1 MNNANEAAGAA
12 MAASGTVATGSGALH
27 DMEHHGKLGIFRL
40 VASVITLI
48 LGAGV
53 FTLSG
58 DQAAHGANGA
68 AILTAWGISAVGVLC
83 LVMTFFALSRLK
95 PQLKGGI
102 YSYAAAGFGDFL
114 GFNSAWGYWISAI
127 LCTVSFSALLCGAL
141 SYFFPV
147 FGTGNNLASV
157 IVASC
162 IIWFYAFLVSRGVKE
177 AAGVNLIITI
187 SKFVPIFVALTAII
201 FFQKFDVNIF
211 MENMAHGSV
220 EGMSFFEQVSGTMM
234 VTIWVFLGIEGAVAI
249 SGRAKKDSDVGKATV
264 IAFVCVLTIYLLV
277 STLSMG
283 VMPLS
288 ELSELSELSNPALAG
303 VMERAVGP
311 WGATLINGGVVLS
324 LVGAMLGYT
333 VLSAECPYEA
343 AAQVSTLSMGV
354 MPLSELSELSELS
367 NPALAGVMERAVG
380 PWGAT
385 LINGGVVLSLV
396 GAMLG
401 YTVLSAECPYEA
413 AAQGGFVKAFA
424 RVNKKG
430 APIVTLVVTN
440 LIIEMFLVIMLFSES
455 TYQFFYA
462 LSAGMIL
469 LPYLLSAAY
478 FAKVAFTEAGS
489 FKGKLGVPVPVWRVF
504 AVLGVIYSVFL
515 AWASGAVGVTLMSIL
530 YAPGILVYIKG
541 KKERNQP
548 FLENTLDRVVAA
560 VILIA
565 AIVSI
570 GLLVTGTVSI

>member
-1 MNNANEAAGAA
+1 MNNANEAAGAS

-27 DMEHHGKLGIFRL
+27 DLEHHGKLGIFRL

-162 IIWFYAFLVSRGVKE
+162 IIWFYAFLVSR
-177 AAGVNLIITI
+177 
-187 SKFVPIFVALTAII
+187 
-201 FFQKFDVNIF
+201 DVNIF

-283 VMPLS
+283 VMP
-288 ELSELSELSNPALAG
+288 
-303 VMERAVGP
+303 
-311 WGATLINGGVVLS
+311 
-324 LVGAMLGYT
+324 
-333 VLSAECPYEA
+333 
-343 AAQVSTLSMGV
+343 
-354 MPLSELSELSELS
+354 LSELSELS

>member
-1 MNNANEAAGAA
+1 
-12 MAASGTVATGSGALH
+12 
-27 DMEHHGKLGIFRL
+27 MEHHGKLGIFRL

-58 DQAAHGANGA
+58 DQAAHGASGA

-147 FGTGNNLASV
+147 FGAGNNLPSV

-211 MENMAHGSV
+211 MENMAHGSM
-220 EGMSFFEQVSGTMM
+220 EGMTFFEQVSGTMM

-288 ELSELSELSNPALAG
+288 ELSELS
-303 VMERAVGP
+303 
-311 WGATLINGGVVLS
+311 
-324 LVGAMLGYT
+324 
-333 VLSAECPYEA
+333 
-343 AAQVSTLSMGV
+343 
-354 MPLSELSELSELS
+354 

-413 AAQGGFVKAFA
+413 AAQGGFVKTFA

-440 LIIEMFLVIMLFSES
+440 LVIEAFLVIMLFSES
-455 TYQFFYA
+455 TYQFFYS

-489 FKGKLGVPVPVWRVF
+489 FKGKLGVPVAVWRVF
-504 AVLGVIYSVFL
+504 AILGVIYSVFL

-541 KKERNQP
+541 KKERSQP
-548 FLENTLDRVVAA
+548 FLDNTRDRVVAGIII
-560 VILIA
+560 VA

>member
-1 MNNANEAAGAA
+1 MNNANEAAGAS

-27 DMEHHGKLGIFRL
+27 DLEHHGKLGIFRL

-234 VTIWVFLGIEGAVAI
+234 VTI
-249 SGRAKKDSDVGKATV
+249 
-264 IAFVCVLTIYLLV
+264 AFVCVLTIYLLV

-283 VMPLS
+283 VMP
-288 ELSELSELSNPALAG
+288 
-303 VMERAVGP
+303 
-311 WGATLINGGVVLS
+311 
-324 LVGAMLGYT
+324 
-333 VLSAECPYEA
+333 
-343 AAQVSTLSMGV
+343 
-354 MPLSELSELSELS
+354 LSELSELS

-504 AVLGVIYSVFL
+504 AVFGVIYSVFL

-560 VILIA
+560 IILIA

>member
-1 MNNANEAAGAA
+1 MNNANEAAGAS
-12 MAASGTVATGSGALH
+12 MAASGTVTTGSGALH

-95 PQLKGGI
+95 PQLKGG
-102 YSYAAAGFGDFL
+102 
-114 GFNSAWGYWISAI
+114 
-127 LCTVSFSALLCGAL
+127 LCTVSFSALRCGAL

-288 ELSELSELSNPALAG
+288 ELSELS
-303 VMERAVGP
+303 
-311 WGATLINGGVVLS
+311 
-324 LVGAMLGYT
+324 
-333 VLSAECPYEA
+333 
-343 AAQVSTLSMGV
+343 
-354 MPLSELSELSELS
+354 

-478 FAKVAFTEAGS
+478 LAKVAFTEAGS

-504 AVLGVIYSVFL
+504 AVFGVIYSVFL

-560 VILIA
+560 IILIA

>member
-127 LCTVSFSALLCGAL
+127 LCTVSFSTLLCGAL

-288 ELSELSELSNPALAG
+288 ELSELS
-303 VMERAVGP
+303 
-311 WGATLINGGVVLS
+311 
-324 LVGAMLGYT
+324 
-333 VLSAECPYEA
+333 
-343 AAQVSTLSMGV
+343 
-354 MPLSELSELSELS
+354 

-430 APIVTLVVTN
+430 
-440 LIIEMFLVIMLFSES
+440 
-455 TYQFFYA
+455 
-462 LSAGMIL
+462 
-469 LPYLLSAAY
+469 
-478 FAKVAFTEAGS
+478 AFTEAGS

-570 GLLVTGTVSI
+570 GLLVTGMVSI